1 MKGFEGAE
9 VDITR
14 KTMVWM
20 ERYRSLKELVLKE
33 NADSKDSWFFVN
45 HNGAALSDVANTRG
59 SIWQKFEQVTGVTK
73 ASITSCVRAA
83 AAQII
88 QDNPEMAN
96 RVQSLNNHSAA
107 VESSIYDRNKYQYRG
122 QFVNFMSV
130 KEGEG
135 SRNLEEDEEEDKTL
149 TQRRKEREEEDDK
162 SSKEDA
168 AKILKSLKERKKTA
182 LSSQCRVKP
191 LDRQFIQGLIQSSS
205 HPEFVKLRKK
215 KLPGKQKN

>member
-9 VDITR
+9 VAITR

-20 ERYRSLKELVLKE
+20 ERYRSLKELLLKE

-45 HNGAALSDVANTRG
+45 HNGAALSDIANTRG

-73 ASITSCVRAA
+73 ATITSCVRAA

-135 SRNLEEDEEEDKTL
+135 SSNLEEEEDEQL
-149 TQRRKEREEEDDK
+149 TQRRKEREQEDDK

-168 AKILKSLKERKKTA
+168 AKILKSLKVRKKTA

-191 LDRQFIQGLIQSSS
+191 LDRQYIQGLIQSSS
-205 HPEFVKLRKK
+205 HPEFIKLRKK
-215 KLPGKQKN
+215 KLPGIKK